1 LKDGGHMLELKD
13 IRKIYQNGEVET
25 KALDGVSLTFGNSEF
40 VAVLGPS
47 GCGKTTLLNIVGGLD
62 RYTSGDLVINGT
74 TTKDFKDREWDSYRN
89 HSVGFVFQ
97 NYNLINHISILENV
111 ELGMTLSGVSLEE
124 RRQKAIEVLTKVG
137 LEDQLYKKSSQLSG
151 GQKQRVAIARAL
163 ANDPDIILA
172 DEPTGALDSVT
183 SKGVMELIQTI
194 AKEKLVIMVTHN
206 EDIAYTYANRIIKL
220 KDGQVVENEKDPKS
234 VEKERGYHPNPT
246 AMKFTTALKL
256 SFNNLKT
263 KFGRTLITAF
273 AGSIGIIGVAL
284 VLAISNGFQG
294 ELGSL
299 EEETLSTLP
308 ITITEFPT
316 TFRGGPPVG
325 VNDDQYNDSGVF
337 DPITEDDLIEHVNE
351 IDEEYLTYLS
361 NIDEKFVSSIQF
373 SYGVR
378 PLMMYL
384 DQGEYK
390 NTFDEN
396 INPIELANSKAYL
409 EGQFSLEAGDY
420 PTEAT
425 DVVIIVDVL
434 NRIDAN
440 IIRFLGLDP
449 QSEIDFNQVV
459 GKTIRVANN
468 DDINIDYSNLLT
480 SFVNRVDADTYN
492 NGIDLEIVGVLKG
505 LPDGLET
512 ETSGLYY
519 NDGLD
524 DVFIEN
530 NIDSEVCA
538 DLGSDDLADL
548 FPDERTRN
556 QLLHAYGCLD
566 TPQLIRIYPASFEEK
581 DEVLAYLDAFNEGLA
596 EDDQVIYTD
605 LAQQISGILGS
616 VISNVSL
623 VLVAFAA
630 VSLVVSSIM
639 IGIITYV
646 SVLERT
652 KEIGILRSLGARK
665 KDISRVFN
673 AESSIIGF
681 FAGVLGILITVV
693 LSFPLNNLLEQQ
705 LTGFGKIVILRV
717 DHAIYL
723 ILVSITL
730 TFIAG
735 LIPASIAAKKD
746 PVKALRHNE

>member
-1 LKDGGHMLELKD
+1 
-13 IRKIYQNGEVET
+13 
-25 KALDGVSLTFGNSEF
+25 
-40 VAVLGPS
+40 
-47 GCGKTTLLNIVGGLD
+47 
-62 RYTSGDLVINGT
+62 
-74 TTKDFKDREWDSYRN
+74 
-89 HSVGFVFQ
+89 
-97 NYNLINHISILENV
+97 
-111 ELGMTLSGVSLEE
+111 
-124 RRQKAIEVLTKVG
+124 
-137 LEDQLYKKSSQLSG
+137 
-151 GQKQRVAIARAL
+151 L

-183 SKGVMELIQTI
+183 SKGVMELIQEI

-206 EDIAYTYANRIIKL
+206 EEVAHTYATRIIKL
-220 KDGQVVENEKDPKS
+220 KDGQVIENKQDPKI

-246 AMKFTTALKL
+246 AMKFSTAIKL

-294 ELGSL
+294 ELSSL

-308 ITITEFPT
+308 IVISEFPT

-325 VNDDQYNDSGVF
+325 VNDDQYVDSDIF
-337 DPITEDDLIEHVNE
+337 DPITEDDLIEHYNV
-351 IDEEYLTYLS
+351 IDDEYLTYLE
-361 NIDEKFVSSIQF
+361 NIDEKFISSIQY
-373 SYGVR
+373 SYGIR
-378 PLMMYL
+378 PLLMYQDSDGL
-384 DQGEYK
+384 N

-396 INPIELANSKAYL
+396 INPIELSNSDAYL
-409 EGQFSLEAGDY
+409 KGQFSLEAGEY
-420 PTEAT
+420 PVEAT

-449 QSEIDFNQVV
+449 NTQIDFSQVI

-468 DDINIDYSNLLT
+468 DDINLDYSNLLS
-480 SFVNRVDADTYN
+480 SFVSRVDEDTYN
-492 NGIDLEIVGVLKG
+492 NGIDLTVVGVLKG
-505 LPDGLET
+505 VPDGLET
-512 ETSGLYY
+512 ETAGLYY

-524 DVFIEN
+524 EIFIERN
-530 NIDSEVCA
+530 MNSDVCA
-538 DLGSDDLADL
+538 DLTSSEIGDL
-548 FPDERTRN
+548 FPDERTKSAIE
-556 QLLHAYGCLD
+556 HSYGCIE
-566 TPQLIRIYPASFEEK
+566 TPQVIRIYPASFEEK
-581 DEVLAYLDAFNEGLA
+581 DEVLTYLDEFNQGLD
-596 EDDQVIYTD
+596 EEDQVIYTD
-605 LAQQISGILGS
+605 LAQQISGVLGS

-681 FAGVLGILITVV
+681 FAGVLGITITFI
-693 LSFPLNNLLEQQ
+693 LSFPLNNILKEQ
-705 LTGFGKIVILRV
+705 LSGFGNIVILRF
-717 DHAIYL
+717 DHAVYL
-723 ILVSITL
+723 ILVSVTL

-746 PVKALRHNE
+746 PVSALRHNE

>member
-1 LKDGGHMLELKD
+1 MLELKD
-13 IRKIYQNGEVET
+13 IRKIYQNGDVET
-25 KALDGVSLTFGNSEF
+25 RALDGVSLTFGNSEF

-47 GCGKTTLLNIVGGLD
+47 GCGKTTLLNIIGGLD

-74 TTKDFKDREWDSYRN
+74 TTKDFKDREWDAYRN

-97 NYNLINHISILENV
+97 NYNLIHHISILENV
-111 ELGMTLSGVSLEE
+111 ELGMTLSGVSFEE
-124 RRQKAIEVLTKVG
+124 RRRKAIEVLTKVG

-183 SKGVMELIQTI
+183 SKGVMELIQKI

-206 EDIAYTYANRIIKL
+206 EDIANSYANRIIKL
-220 KDGQVVENEKDPKS
+220 KDGQVIENEQDPKS
-234 VEKERGYHPNPT
+234 VEKERGYHPNAT
-246 AMKFTTALKL
+246 AMKFSTAIKL

-294 ELGSL
+294 ELSSL

-325 VNDDQYNDSGVF
+325 VNDDQYNDTNVF
-337 DPITEDDLIEHVNE
+337 DPITEDDLIEHTNV
-351 IDEEYLTYLS
+351 IDDDYLNYLE
-361 NIDEKFVSSIQF
+361 NIDDKFVSSIQY
-373 SYGVR
+373 SYGIR
-378 PLMMYL
+378 PLMIFL
-384 DQGEYK
+384 DNGEYY

-396 INPIELANSKAYL
+396 IMPIELSNSDAYL
-409 EGQFSLEAGDY
+409 EGQFSLEAGEY

-449 QSEIDFNQVV
+449 NANIDFNQAI

-468 DDINIDYSNLLT
+468 DDINLDFSNLLS
-480 SFVNRVDADTYN
+480 SFVSRVDEDTYN
-492 NGIDLEIVGVLKG
+492 NGINLTVVGVLKG
-505 LPDGLET
+505 VADGLET

-524 DVFIEN
+524 DIFIEN
-530 NIDSEVCA
+530 NIDSDVCA
-538 DLGSDDLADL
+538 DLSSTEIGDL
-548 FPDERTRN
+548 FPDERTKKSF
-556 QLLHAYGCLD
+556 QHMYGCID
-566 TPQLIRIYPASFEEK
+566 TPQLIRIYPASFDEK
-581 DEVLAYLDAFNEGLA
+581 DEVLSYLDEYNIGLS
-596 EDDQVIYTD
+596 EEDQVIYTD
-605 LAQQISGILGS
+605 LAQQISGLLGS

-681 FAGVLGILITVV
+681 FAGVLGISITFI
-693 LSFPLNNLLEQQ
+693 LSFPLNNLLKEQ
-705 LTGFGKIVILRV
+705 LTGFGNIVILRA
-717 DHAIYL
+717 DHALYL
-723 ILVSITL
+723 IIVSISL

-735 LIPASIAAKKD
+735 LIPARIAANKD